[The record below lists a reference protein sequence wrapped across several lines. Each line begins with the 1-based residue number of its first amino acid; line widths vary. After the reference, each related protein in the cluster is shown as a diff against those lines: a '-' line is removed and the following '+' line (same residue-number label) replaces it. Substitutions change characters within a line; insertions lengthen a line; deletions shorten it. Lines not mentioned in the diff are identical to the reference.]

1 MTVASPPGTADLA
14 FTRDQQDLRATVRQ
28 FLARHSAEPEVRR
41 LMETSTGHDPEA
53 WKQLCVQLGLTSLH
67 IPEEFGGA
75 GGGAVETGIV
85 FEEMGRAMYSGPYFS
100 CVAMAANLLL
110 ALGDRSA
117 MADLL
122 PRIADGSL
130 LVAVALAEDSACW
143 GTESVTL
150 AARADGPGWRLDGRK
165 LFVLDGLPADVVLV
179 VARTAAGPSVF
190 VVTADAPGLTRTEMN
205 TIDRTRR
212 QAQLEFVDVPG
223 VLIGPDGGAGP
234 AVARMLDDVAVAL
247 AAEQVGGAT
256 RAMEMACDYART
268 REQFGRPIGAFQ
280 AIKHRCAEMLVQVES
295 ARSLAYYA
303 MWASADGA
311 ADRALAAS
319 LAKAFCS
326 DAFAWVAAEN
336 IQVHGGIG
344 FTWEHP
350 AHLYFKRAQSSRVLF
365 GDPAHHRELAAQR
378 LGL

>member
-1 MTVASPPGTADLA
+1 MTELVFS
-14 FTRDQQDLRATVRQ
+14 RDQQDLRTTVRQ
-28 FLARHSAEPEVRR
+28 FLARHSSEADVRR
-41 LMETSTGHDPEA
+41 VMETSTGHDPQV
-53 WKQLCVQLGLTSLH
+53 WKQLCVQLGLTSLG

-110 ALGDRSA
+110 ALGDQAA
-117 MADLL
+117 MADYL
-122 PRIADGSL
+122 PGIAEGSL
-130 LVAVALAEDSACW
+130 LVTVALAEGNALWDTD
-143 GTESVTL
+143 GVEL
-150 AARADGPGWRLDGRK
+150 GARTDGSGWRLDGRK
-165 LFVLDGLPADVVLV
+165 LFVLDGLLADVVLV
-179 VARTAAGPSVF
+179 VARTATGPSVF
-190 VVTADAPGLTRTEMN
+190 AVTGDARGLTRTEMN

-212 QAQLEFVDVPG
+212 QALLEFTDVPG
-223 VLIGPDGGAGP
+223 VLIGTEGEAAP
-234 AVARMLDDVAVAL
+234 AVATMLHHVAVAL

-256 RAMEMACDYART
+256 RAMEMATDYART
-268 REQFGRPIGAFQ
+268 REQFGRPIGTFQ
-280 AIKHRCAEMLVQVES
+280 AIKHRCADMLVQVES

-303 MWASADGA
+303 MWAQGAEDGP
-311 ADRALAAS
+311 LAAH

-326 DAFAWVAAEN
+326 DAFAWVVAEN